1 MLFAAL
7 TRSVG
12 VPTRIV
18 AGLLYT
24 KGRFYYHAWNEVYVG
39 EWVAVDSLLN
49 QVPADPTHVRLITGG
64 LDRQVRLVRAL
75 GRLGIKVIDYE

>member
-1 MLFAAL
+1 
-7 TRSVG
+7 
-12 VPTRIV
+12 
-18 AGLLYT
+18 
-24 KGRFYYHAWNEVYVG
+24 VG